1 MPAMGSG
8 GGGAGIKLPPAPK
21 PTARPIPVSGTN
33 RRGGVLPPPPK
44 PPPNANINTGANPRG
59 VSITARPQVAPRA
72 LTTGANPR
80 GVAIAQP
87 SRPPTVNDTEATN
100 PDPAS
105 VIKVFEAQPKAQQQ
119 AIVAG
124 AQKNPTL
131 PASRIILSYAR
142 QAGGMGVSV
151 ASVFGPRPSLASIEG
166 PLKGPLGFVAKLL
179 VNAGKD
185 AVTLPAETLPTIA
198 AIGSHVFKGGEDA
211 FTGNLSGAAQQEK
224 QAAGGIVDPYVQL
237 AEHPVRSFVAHPLLT
252 PVMLEPLHGV
262 TRGLAAPVRAFAPD
276 SALGRA
282 VSTERT

>member
-131 PASRIILSYAR
+131 PASKIILNYAR
-142 QAGGMGVSV
+142 KAGGLGVSV
-151 ASVFGPRPSLASIEG
+151 ASVFGPKPTLAQVEA
-166 PLKGPLGFVAKLL
+166 PLNSVGGFIAKLL
-179 VNAGKD
+179 VHGAMDAYQMPASTVESLYGAGKQ
-185 AVTLPAETLPTIA
+185 AVEGHIGTA
-198 AIGSHVFKGGEDA
+198 AKMF
-211 FTGNLSGAAQQEK
+211 
-224 QAAGGIVDPYVQL
+224 VDPYVQL
-237 AEHPVRSFVAHPLLT
+237 AEHPLSTLEQHPLNTALMALG
-252 PVMLEPLHGV
+252 PEDAIGRGVGGAMRMLPSDT
-262 TRGLAAPVRAFAPD
+262 TRGLASTVRGP
-276 SALGRA
+276 L
-282 VSTERT
+282 